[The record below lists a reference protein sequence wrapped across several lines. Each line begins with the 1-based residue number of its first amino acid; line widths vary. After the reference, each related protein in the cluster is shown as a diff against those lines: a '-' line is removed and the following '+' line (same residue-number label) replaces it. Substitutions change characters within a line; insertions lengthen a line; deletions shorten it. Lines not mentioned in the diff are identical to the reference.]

1 MITALKVIFSV
12 LLVWMSY
19 VVISTSLQSNLFKE
33 WDALGGIPW
42 MRATLWDFYANVTVI
57 FVWVCF
63 KEKSIA
69 LKILWLILLVCL
81 GSIASCAYVLI
92 QLFRLKPGEGLKE
105 LFSKQNGSSFP
116 HLAGSLQPYSMLR
129 YYGICVALGAQ
140 DQKRRGGRYLLVI

>member
-12 LLVWMSY
+12 LLVWMCY

-105 LFSKQNGSSFP
+105 FFCTQNG
-116 HLAGSLQPYSMLR
+116 
-129 YYGICVALGAQ
+129 
-140 DQKRRGGRYLLVI
+140 